1 MKEYKYF
8 LDTNIFLRAIVKDD
22 LRAAKECENI
32 FELLQENKFK
42 AVTSTLV
49 LAELVWTGLSFYK
62 IQKEKIV
69 DLLKGILKL
78 RGLKLI
84 DKFNPLNAVS
94 FYETRQVKFIDALIS
109 SNPWIIEGKMKVISY
124 DRDFDKL
131 GDWRVEPKEI
141 IKSRDYRV

>member
-62 IQKEKIV
+62 IQKEQIV
-69 DLLKGILKL
+69 DLKKSLKAEITAFNWLSGL
-78 RGLKLI
+78 RRFREFSTAPPCLGE
-84 DKFNPLNAVS
+84 FFV
-94 FYETRQVKFIDALIS
+94 Y
-109 SNPWIIEGKMKVISY
+109 GKI
-124 DRDFDKL
+124 
-131 GDWRVEPKEI
+131 
-141 IKSRDYRV
+141 